1 VSRKKDHRISQHS
14 TPLAHPGFDKGN
26 QKRMDKIQV
35 RQIADPERHQV
46 QEEIIAQVEGN
57 PDEFINRYKELPS
70 TRDYRKEVA

>member
-1 VSRKKDHRISQHS
+1 
-14 TPLAHPGFDKGN
+14 
-26 QKRMDKIQV
+26 MDKIQV

-70 TRDYRKEVA
+70 TRDYRKVQSRILPWILI